1 VTIDARIRHMIVFR
15 NGNVA
20 ACDADGQQI
29 VEYQGNVH
37 RDPTLIRRVRA
48 AAAPDVEWIGIEH
61 LPPEPKT
68 ARSTSEQRYAWRK
81 LVDLPHWEAPELVEA
96 DDAIKSLLGE
106 VDLLERELREVRSA
120 REASARAIG
129 RLSREGAGDKS
140 TKIYD
145 GEFVLAARNV
155 ECPVCAA
162 PPGSP
167 CAQVQPQGAGWSLV
181 VGGGHQGE
189 MASWAHLG
197 RDLFALVEQTAAL
210 RDASAADDQERR
222 KLDDVRLAL
231 RGELFGPF
239 GVSTVVA
246 SEAAAL
252 YKKHALAIADLAKL
266 KEEFAEMKQK
276 HAVAAFESDQKLA
289 ASAAHSGELVDLI
302 DRIDRILSVRNG
314 ARVIDVA
321 GVIAAIEKLLDRN
334 RAAEEVL
341 SRVREALRGIGAMV
355 IDPFDVVNP
364 PEVVKS

>member
-1 VTIDARIRHMIVFR
+1 MTIDARIRHMIVFR

-81 LVDLPHWEAPELVEA
+81 LIDLPHWEAPELVEA

-167 CAQVQPQGAGWSLV
+167 CAQVQPQGDGWSLV
-181 VGGGHQGE
+181 GGGRQGE

-197 RDLFALVEQTAAL
+197 RDLFALVEQTATL
-210 RDASAADDQERR
+210 RDAARAAGQTRD
-222 KLDDVRLAL
+222 KLDDVRQHNEALHPIIQILDRHNVPLAGATGGATGGWWSAAD
-231 RGELFGPF
+231 R
-239 GVSTVVA
+239 VA
-246 SEAAAL
+246 WL
-252 YKKHALAIADLAKL
+252 G
-266 KEEFAEMKQK
+266 EEFQKQK
-276 HAVAAFESDQKLA
+276 IA

-302 DRIDRILSVRNG
+302 DRIDRLLSIRNG